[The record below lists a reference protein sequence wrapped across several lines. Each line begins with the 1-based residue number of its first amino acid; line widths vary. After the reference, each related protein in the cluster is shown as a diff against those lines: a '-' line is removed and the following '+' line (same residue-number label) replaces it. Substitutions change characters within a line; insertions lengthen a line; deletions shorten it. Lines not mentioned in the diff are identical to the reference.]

1 MTDSTGTRPSLW
13 SGAVTLALLAAI
25 CTALVAATYDLTEE
39 RIEENRQR
47 LLEASLQPLLE
58 GLSYTG
64 ELSDSVLDVP
74 SPNEL
79 PGNADATIYRVF
91 ADGRPLAALFSVA
104 PRDGYAGPIR
114 LLIGID
120 ASGTVTRVRVLEH
133 RETPGLGDR
142 IDITKSDWI
151 EQFRG
156 KSLLAPANDGWE
168 IQRDGGEFD
177 QLSGA
182 SITSRAVVRAV
193 RDTLIYFAAEREAV
207 FAPQAEETVE

>member
-1 MTDSTGTRPSLW
+1 MTESNASRPSLW

-39 RIEENRQR
+39 RIEDNRQR
-47 LLEASLQPLLE
+47 LLEASLKPLLE
-58 GLSYTG
+58 GLSYSG
-64 ELSDSVLDVP
+64 ELSDSVLEIP
-74 SPNEL
+74 PPNEL
-79 PGNADATIYRVF
+79 PGNTDATIYRVY
-91 ADGRPLAALFSVA
+91 ADGRPLAALFSVI

-114 LLIGID
+114 LLIGVD
-120 ASGTVTRVRVLEH
+120 ANGTITRVRVLEH

-142 IDITKSDWI
+142 IDIKKSDWI
-151 EQFRG
+151 EGFRG
-156 KSLLAPANDGWE
+156 RSLTTPESEGWE

-193 RDTLIYFAAEREAV
+193 RDTLLYFQAQRETV
-207 FAPQAEETVE
+207 FARPAQEVSE